1 MKNIRTY
8 NEMLLEE
15 QQMDPNERLMD
26 AVFLEDVDEI
36 MSAIK
41 DGADINYIKP
51 TTGSTPLSMAVY
63 NRSNDIVRVLID
75 NGADPNIKDSG
86 DVGINA
92 SPLHW
97 AVDKDNIEIIK
108 ILLDAGADANSKDR
122 YGSSPLYWVATKTT
136 DKPSKPEMV
145 EMLVKAGADPLHQNG
160 WGSTPIALAAYQNA
174 TDVLAAMLSFSPKAL
189 RSFETEK
196 SLIEAFG
203 GKESMVPV
211 NILQDWKNMNRRMQ
225 RGKSAFGM

>member
-15 QQMDPNERLMD
+15 QSMNPNERLMD
-26 AVFLEDVDEI
+26 AVFLEDSDKI

-51 TTGSTPLSMAVY
+51 ATGSTPLSMAVY
-63 NRSNDIVRVLID
+63 NKSSDIVRVLID
-75 NGADPNIKDSG
+75 NGANPNTSDSG
-86 DVGINA
+86 DAGINA

-97 AVDKDNIEIIK
+97 AVEMDSKEIVK
-108 ILLDAGADANSKDR
+108 ILLDAGADVNAKDR
-122 YGSSPLYWVATKTT
+122 YGNNPLYWAINSG
-136 DKPSKPEMV
+136 DKKASTEIIGLLLDAGSDPVQENSWRKSAMGIAIDDEKLEELGMILSRSK
-145 EMLVKAGADPLHQNG
+145 
-160 WGSTPIALAAYQNA
+160 
-174 TDVLAAMLSFSPKAL
+174 KAL

-203 GKESMVPV
+203 GDESMVPV
-211 NILQDWKNMNRRMQ
+211 NVMQEWRNMDRRRQ
-225 RGKSAFGM
+225 RGKQAFGM